1 MADHQAFEEVIST
14 IRTQSIGAPRYSR
27 RLSDKIFL
35 AFHHACDQRDYEIAE
50 RLLHVLEAEM
60 TRQTVPPGANRRK
73 NIESLVAAH
82 ERLWNLKHEVAVGSF
97 T

>member
-50 RLLHVLEAEM
+50 RLLKSRLEAL
-60 TRQTVPPGANRRK
+60 R
-73 NIESLVAAH
+73 
-82 ERLWNLKHEVAVGSF
+82 NLLPYFA
-97 T
+97 